1 MNRRVGSDEKSRTP
15 RRRRRIDNM
24 SKMQGVADG
33 GKHCEAVLVVSTDD
47 AIYLPQMPFYLRGRK
62 ALIDEIGHRLT
73 FAPLAILVL
82 GGS

>member
-1 MNRRVGSDEKSRTP
+1 MNGRGGSDEKPQP
-15 RRRRRIDNM
+15 RPRCGINRM
-24 SKMQGVADG
+24 SQMQGVADG
-33 GKHCEAVLVVSTDD
+33 VEHCEAVLVVSTDD

-62 ALIDEIGHRLT
+62 ALIHEIGHRLT